1 MRIAT
6 LAHADEAK
14 RAKLVEL
21 ELAGRLHIFD
31 QDFKSAL
38 PSRGW
43 EVNLLVLAVADMV
56 VVFFRGE
63 QTGGA
68 LESRHRIHRFERYH
82 PSPELLRRWLQRGS
96 TSGAAAS
103 MTGGSR

>member
-1 MRIAT
+1 MASLRCVDGASWGFLVRRNPTAQDAVCMMRIAT

-43 EVNLLVLAVADMV
+43 EVNLL
-56 VVFFRGE
+56 GK
-63 QTGGA
+63 
-68 LESRHRIHRFERYH
+68 
-82 PSPELLRRWLQRGS
+82 
-96 TSGAAAS
+96 
-103 MTGGSR
+103 